1 MGPNC
6 GILVW
11 SCLTVRL
18 LRDIIFYSLLISSE
32 GLTAR
37 MNQLELAQFI
47 ASLNHTDSHMLRYR
61 THDRAFNVVA
71 ALRIC
76 QERSLEQFRNQ
87 RLITQRAFAK
97 VITHNGEYL
106 LALFEWLILT
116 HMPDVEQQ
124 NASGKNDCK
133 TYGTYMLP
141 GVLEAM
147 SKLTLHPVLRA
158 YASHSTFLRL
168 HSARCWVCLHSLN

>member
-1 MGPNC
+1 MSLGPNC

-47 ASLNHTDSHMLRYR
+47 ASLNHTDLHMLRYR

-76 QERSLEQFRNQ
+76 QEHSLEQFRNQ
-87 RLITQRAFAK
+87 SLITQRAFAK

-106 LALFEWLILT
+106 LALFEWLGLNILQHDKRYIMFNHT
-116 HMPDVEQQ
+116 PEVRRKWIQDYLVNMAAP
-124 NASGKNDCK
+124 
-133 TYGTYMLP
+133 
-141 GVLEAM
+141 
-147 SKLTLHPVLRA
+147 KLSVHVGQ
-158 YASHSTFLRL
+158 
-168 HSARCWVCLHSLN
+168 